1 MTLDQYSICP
11 CGSGKKVKFCKCAEH
26 LSEMAKIDRMVDGDQ
41 SVAALDKINQLL
53 KTFPNEAWLYAY
65 KCEIQL
71 KLRELEGLEETSA
84 TSQAFPFHGGVAS
97 RQHRG
102 IGDPS
107 GPVDR

>member
-1 MTLDQYSICP
+1 
-11 CGSGKKVKFCKCAEH
+11 
-26 LSEMAKIDRMVDGDQ
+26 MAKIDRMVDGDQ

-84 TSQAFPFHGGVAS
+84 KFIRLQPDNPLAKLFRSS
-97 RQHRG
+97 RSLTPARSS
-102 IGDPS
+102 IRS
-107 GPVDR
+107 T